1 VNIRER
7 QEVTTLAITIAA
19 YAVMCH
25 CLLALFRFTDEDD
38 E

>member
-1 VNIRER
+1 M
-7 QEVTTLAITIAA
+7 TYALTIAA

-25 CLLALFRFTDEDD
+25 YLTALFRFTDEDD

>member
-7 QEVTTLAITIAA
+7 QEVTTLALTVAA
-19 YAVMCH
+19 YTVMCH
-25 CLLALFRFTDEDD
+25 YLTALFRFTDEDD

>member
-1 VNIRER
+1 MNIRER
-7 QEVTTLAITIAA
+7 QEVTTLALTIAA

-25 CLLALFRFTDEDD
+25 YLTALFRFADEDD

>member
-1 VNIRER
+1 M
-7 QEVTTLAITIAA
+7 TYALTIAA